1 MNVTKRILI
10 TEDQETERI
19 ALREILRSES
29 GWEITETKDGQ
40 EALDLLCDG
49 LRPDVCLIDLRM
61 PKVDGLQMLQRMR
74 RDPLLRDIKVIITD
88 GKELRVAGV
97 DELIPFAYVS
107 GFVKGAYPHLLS
119 KDANKDN

>member
-1 MNVTKRILI
+1 MSVY
-10 TEDQETERI
+10 ERKTL
-19 ALREILRSES
+19 A
-29 GWEITETKDGQ
+29 
-40 EALDLLCDG
+40 
-49 LRPDVCLIDLRM
+49 
-61 PKVDGLQMLQRMR
+61 
-74 RDPLLRDIKVIITD
+74 PLLSMQKYESANRVLGGVINPCGRCRQHMFDYYPDIKVIITD